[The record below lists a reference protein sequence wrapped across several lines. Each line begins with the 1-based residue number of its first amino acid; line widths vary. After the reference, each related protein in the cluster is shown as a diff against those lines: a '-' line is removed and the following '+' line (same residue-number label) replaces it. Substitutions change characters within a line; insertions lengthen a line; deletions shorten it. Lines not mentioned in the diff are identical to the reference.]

1 MNQATSTMK
10 GMTKMETCTLEP
22 TATPIAMSI
31 LSLYAM
37 TTAVAAH
44 VHTSRT
50 PITKHQ
56 QHQQHTRAQL
66 ELRGSATRRRPFA
79 SAKGK
84 EKQERLRV

>member
-44 VHTSRT
+44 VGHTSRT
-50 PITKHQ
+50 PITK
-56 QHQQHTRAQL
+56 HQQHTRAQL
-66 ELRGSATRRRPFA
+66 ELRGSATRRRPIA
-79 SAKGK
+79 SAKEK